1 MILLDN
7 SQIILANIFQSIKY
21 NPNMDD
27 DFIRHLVLN
36 TYRMYRTKFSEYG
49 ELVICNDAGGPWR
62 RGVFEHYKAARKKQ
76 QKESS
81 IDWSTIYDALTRIR
95 NEVRD
100 NLPYKNLTVDN
111 CEADDIIAVL
121 ASRFHQEE
129 KIMIISGDKDFQQLQ
144 SFSGVEQYSPIQKK
158 MLVCERPDSF
168 LFNHIMKGDV
178 SDGVP
183 NILSDD
189 DTFVVEGKRQ
199 KPMNAKAKTRV
210 REVINGNEVDETISR
225 NYDRNRQLID
235 FNYIPTDV
243 VERINDSY
251 DTQEIAPRS
260 GLLNY
265 FIQKGLK
272 NLMESIGD
280 F

>member
-1 MILLDN
+1 VILLDN
-7 SQIILANIFQSIKY
+7 SQIILASIFQSIKY
-21 NPNMDD
+21 NPNIDD

-36 TYRMYRTKFSEYG
+36 TYRMYRSKFPEYG
-49 ELVICNDAGGPWR
+49 ELIICNDAGGPWR

-76 QKESS
+76 QKDSSVDWSS
-81 IDWSTIYDALTRIR
+81 IYDSLTSIR

-100 NLPYKNLTVDN
+100 NLPYKNLTVDA

-121 ASRFHQEE
+121 TARFHQQE

-144 SFSGVEQYSPIQKK
+144 VYPGVNQYSPIQKK
-158 MLVCERPDSF
+158 MLVCDRPDSF

-210 REVINGNEVDETISR
+210 REVIDGFEVDETISR

-235 FNYIPTDV
+235 FNYIPSDV
-243 VERINDSY
+243 VERINENY
-251 DTQEIAPRS
+251 DTQEIASRS
-260 GLLNY
+260 GLLDY

>member
-1 MILLDN
+1 VILLDN
-7 SQIILANIFQSIKY
+7 SQIILASIFQSIKY
-21 NPNMDD
+21 NPNIDD

-36 TYRMYRTKFSEYG
+36 TYRMYRSKFSDHG

-76 QKESS
+76 QKDSSVDWSS
-81 IDWSTIYDALTRIR
+81 IYDSLTSIR

-100 NLPYKNLTVDN
+100 NLPYKNLTVDA

-121 ASRFHQEE
+121 TARFYQQE

-144 SFSGVEQYSPIQKK
+144 AYPGVNQYSPIQKK
-158 MLVCERPDSF
+158 MLVCDQPDAF
-168 LFNHIMKGDV
+168 LFNHVMKGDV

-189 DTFVVEGKRQ
+189 DTFVIEGKRQ
-199 KPMNAKAKTRV
+199 KPMNAKAKTHV
-210 REVINGNEVDETISR
+210 REVIAGFEVDETISR

-235 FNYIPTDV
+235 FNYIPSDV
-243 VERINDSY
+243 VERINENY
-251 DTQEIAPRS
+251 DTQEIASRS
-260 GLLNY
+260 GLLDY